1 MRTEEERLLAL
12 EEITREYRPVLQN
25 FSYELTMVK
34 GLIVTQTEIT
44 QALGRDM
51 RDVKLQSIRIERHLE
66 TMDQRIGNLENHM
79 GTLETRLDGVDKR
92 LDRVEG
98 LLSQILERL
107 PKSR

>member
-1 MRTEEERLLAL
+1 MRTEEERLTAL
-12 EEITREYRPVLQN
+12 EELTREYRPVLQN

-44 QALGRDM
+44 QELGRDM

-66 TMDQRIGNLENHM
+66 TMDQRIGNLE
-79 GTLETRLDGVDKR
+79 TR

-98 LLSQILERL
+98 LLTQILERL
-107 PKSR
+107 PNSR